1 MKDVGCV
8 NLVSEQAVYGNIRF
22 LFRRCSLYLIFIILL
37 GILFSFSANGQ
48 VFADFETPENVP
60 AVSNGNAAIVDNPFK
75 EGINN
80 SDKCLMY
87 NKASGNW
94 NYVSMQFSEPRSFG
108 NSTEMAFKVHSS
120 TVGRVYCKFW
130 NGSSVVIESW
140 AHEYGNMPPA
150 NEWVELTMDVSSA
163 AGKEFTEL
171 QIAVGVDNEAEATV
185 YLDDFKFTNPLA
197 EEGIPVLNLSI
208 SPAIIYTGSPVT
220 FDASASFDWNDL
232 GLTYDWDFGDGTE
245 LTGNS
250 IEEHSYAQSGFYT
263 STLKLTN
270 ADGKSVSKSTSHF
283 VFNQDDIFS
292 RLEFWDGTPKVNN
305 KIEGVFQINK
315 IYENPYNPD
324 TVAVDAVITKPDNS
338 KDTVPCFYYVRSLP
352 VNSKWENDSTFQCW
366 MVRFNTE
373 QTGEHKVKL
382 NLKDKSGEYTSEE
395 VAIQVES
402 SDNKG
407 MVYMDPAHRQYYRHS
422 TGEPYLPIGENVA
435 WSNKSDKI
443 ADYHDHLTTLG
454 ENNANM
460 LRYWTVTFASQ
471 SLEARNGYSYYKGIG
486 NYSQQAAGLLDSVF
500 NIAQEQDIQI
510 MLAIWQHGIL
520 SENVNPNWDLNPY
533 NIANGGFLSKPADF
547 FNDEHAKYLT
557 RNLLRYYVA
566 RWGYSTHLHSWEFF
580 NEVDLTGN
588 TNTNPSSWVTDVD
601 NWHEEMGEYLKEF
614 DPYDHIVTTSL
625 SGWMDHPLA
634 AALGDNKHLDLLQF
648 HSYDN
653 DVAGGI
659 LAKFNKL
666 RSKTELPIMCGEFG
680 KSGLAETGDEVRRA
694 CWVGYMNNLPN
705 LHWYWDKAIQQGWY
719 SVYAPMAAYFEPL
732 DLAAEGNP
740 DPISIPVKHADSD
753 LFANGLKT
761 DAGNYYIYVY
771 HKAFQTGIN
780 GAVLELEDIP
790 FGNYRITW
798 FDPLTGTASEPET
811 VPFINKY
818 IDMSVPGFS
827 QEIALKLEFLSEYNH
842 PIAVAGPDQVLATGA
857 TMQITGENSFNP
869 KGLPIN
875 FQWNL
880 IAQPEGSALSI
891 ADPAQES
898 FSLGGEVPGEY
909 IFSLVVSDTEESSLA
924 DTLVV
929 TISASPVANAGADR
943 EEAAGTNVYLDGSG
957 SFDAENE
964 PLTYL
969 WTMLSFPE
977 GSQTDL
983 KKETAVDP
991 VFRADIPGEYIV
1003 RLVVNDGLQDSEP
1016 DTVKISVTGT
1026 TVNPFKTGDHFRV
1039 YPNPAKGFLIIEA
1052 LNGIGSELEIVLTD
1066 IAGRQLLKREFS
1078 TGMGSDMEQ
1087 YVLTLPA
1094 GLSEG
1099 IYLLR
1104 LTADEP
1110 SIKHQVTTL
1119 ILKK

>member
-1 MKDVGCV
+1 MHIMKDVGCV
-8 NLVSEQAVYGNIRF
+8 NQVADKAVFGNILF
-22 LFRRCSLYLIFIILL
+22 LFRRYSFYLMFLL
-37 GILFSFSANGQ
+37 LLVTLFSYSANGQ
-48 VFADFETPENVP
+48 VFADFETPENAP

-75 EGINN
+75 EGINT
-80 SDKCLMY
+80 SAKCLKY

-94 NYVSMQFSEPRSFG
+94 HYVSMQFSEPKSFG
-108 NSTEMAFKVHSS
+108 SSTVMTFKVHSS
-120 TVGRVYCKFW
+120 TVGRVYYKFW

-171 QIAVGVDNEAEATV
+171 QIAVGVDNEAEATA

-245 LTGNS
+245 LAGTS
-250 IEEHSYAQSGFYT
+250 IEEHSYVQSGFYT

-270 ADGKSVSKSTSHF
+270 TDGKSVSKSTSHF

-292 RLEFWDGTPKVNN
+292 RLEFWEGTPKVNN
-305 KIEGVFQINK
+305 KIEGVFQINR

-338 KDTVPCFYYVRSLP
+338 KDTVPCFYYVRSMP
-352 VNSKWENDSTFQCW
+352 VNGKWENDSTFQCW
-366 MVRFNTE
+366 MVRFNSE
-373 QTGEHKVKL
+373 QAGEHQVKL
-382 NLKDKSGEYTSEE
+382 HLKDKSGEFTSEE
-395 VAIQVES
+395 VAILVVP
-402 SDNKG
+402 SDKKG
-407 MVYMDPAHRQYYRHS
+407 MVYMDAAHRQYYRHS

-500 NIAQEQDIQI
+500 NIAREQDIQI

-533 NIANGGFLSKPADF
+533 NTANGGFLSKPADF
-547 FNDEHAKYLT
+547 FNDEYAKYLT

-588 TNTNPSSWVTDVD
+588 TTSNPPTWVADVD
-601 NWHEEMGEYLKEF
+601 DWHEEMGEYLRKI
-614 DPYDHIVTTSL
+614 DPYDHIITTSL

-753 LFANGLKT
+753 LFAAGLKT
-761 DAGNYYIYVY
+761 DASNYYIYVY

-780 GAVLELEDIP
+780 GAVLALEDIP
-790 FGNYRITW
+790 FGNYKITW

-811 VPFINKY
+811 TVLINQY
-818 IDMSVPGFS
+818 VDIPLPDFS
-827 QEIALKLEFLSEYNH
+827 MEIALKLEFLSDYNH
-842 PIAVAGPDQVLATGA
+842 PIANAGRNQVLPTGA
-857 TMQITGENSFNP
+857 TMHISGENSTNP
-869 KGLPIN
+869 KGLSITYA
-875 FQWNL
+875 WTL
-880 IAQPEGSALSI
+880 ISQPEGSSI
-891 ADPAQES
+891 TISDPSAVS
-898 FSLGGEVPGEY
+898 FSLVSEIPGNYLFE
-909 IFSLVVSDTEESSLA
+909 LVVSDAEESSLA
-924 DTLVV
+924 DTLIV
-929 TISASPVANAGADR
+929 TISAPPVAVAGDDINAVI
-943 EEAAGTNVYLDGSG
+943 GTNVVLDGSASYDVEG
-957 SFDAENE
+957 EVLS
-964 PLTYL
+964 YL
-969 WTMLSFPE
+969 WTMVSKPD
-977 GSQTDL
+977 GSIADL
-983 KKETAVDP
+983 KKQSFVDP
-991 VFRADIPGEYIV
+991 VFKPDLPGDYMVI
-1003 RLVVNDGLQDSEP
+1003 LVVNDGLQDSEP
-1016 DTVKISVTGT
+1016 DTIVVKAVT
-1026 TVNPFKTGDHFRV
+1026 TGLNDLFTDEYFRV
-1039 YPNPAKGFLIIEA
+1039 YPNPASDFIIIEA
-1052 LNGIGSELEIVLTD
+1052 VQGFREELHLELTD
-1066 IAGRQLLKREFS
+1066 LSGNLIMSKPYGKNIPAGDQK
-1078 TGMGSDMEQ
+1078 
-1087 YVLTLPA
+1087 VLTLPA
-1094 GLSEG
+1094 YLPGG
-1099 IYLLR
+1099 MYLLR
-1104 LTADEP
+1104 ITAKNP
-1110 SIKHQVTTL
+1110 AF
-1119 ILKK
+1119 LKVFKIVQ